1 MKKIVRKVLKEAL
14 GVPKDITKT
23 AIDLYESI
31 LKEMRD
37 NISPYDTD
45 DEHDLS
51 ISKSFYVND
60 FEIDGI
66 DFKINIA
73 ESTLTDKPDISAF
86 AFGVGHSIDTN
97 KGVRMRHEIKH
108 GDTVKLMVNVVVPE
122 SKWKFQDIY
131 DMFIEKRVKII
142 GSLTHELKH
151 SYDYYKNPNRSVYN
165 TGQYQ
170 AYSNTFLG
178 LPPIDAFLYDL
189 YFVHEIENL
198 VRPSEIATDIE
209 LKGIKQKDFLKFIE
223 SDPVYK
229 RLKSISNFSVE
240 NLKKSLKLFIPQ
252 IDAIFQKLNIS
263 TDISDDEKVELI
275 LKFAYFTIVN
285 RKIESIINILQ
296 TTVFEKIRGELNPDK
311 VDYYNKLHDRVQ
323 RFSSY
328 KEFYEYEE
336 KMFRYTAKKLMKKIS
351 KLYAITKTDESSI
364 LDWELHHKTN
374 KNTVRGFVKE
384 VNYSK
389 KKK

>member
-1 MKKIVRKVLKEAL
+1 MKKIIRKVLKEAL
-14 GVPKDITKT
+14 GVPEGITKT

-45 DEHDLS
+45 DKHDLF
-51 ISKSFYVND
+51 ISSLFYVND

-66 DFKINIA
+66 DFKINIE
-73 ESTLTDKPDISAF
+73 ESTLTKKPDIA
-86 AFGVGHSIDTN
+86 AFGFRVGHQIETD
-97 KGVRMRHEIKH
+97 KGVRMRHQIKH
-108 GDTVKLMVNVVVPE
+108 GDTVDLIVNVVVPE
-122 SKWKFQDIY
+122 DNWKFQDIY
-131 DMFIEKRVKII
+131 DMFIEKRIKII

-151 SYDYYKNPNRSVYN
+151 SYDYYKKPKRSVYD

-170 AYSNTFLG
+170 AYANSFLG
-178 LPPIDAFLYDL
+178 LPPIDSFLHDL
-189 YFVHEIENL
+189 YFVHGIESL

-209 LKGIKQKDFLKFIE
+209 LKGIKQKDFLEFIE
-223 SDPVYK
+223 SNPVYK

-240 NLKKSLKLFIPQ
+240 NLRKSLKLYMSQ
-252 IDAIFQKLNIS
+252 IDMIFQTLDVP
-263 TDISDDEKVELI
+263 TDMSDDEKIEMI
-275 LKFAYFTIVN
+275 LKLAYFTIVN
-285 RKIESIINILQ
+285 RKLESIINILQ
-296 TTVFEKIRGELNPDK
+296 TTVFEKLYGELLPEK

-384 VNYSK
+384 VKYSK
-389 KKK
+389 RNK